1 MTAYFRIVETHNL
14 HKEEEEALYH
24 VRFSSNGTLTIN
36 DLMEEITYGTT
47 FTEPDVDGLLS
58 LLKWLLVRTTSLGYN
73 LNLEGIGTLM
83 PSAKC
88 PQGLQKSE
96 INTYNVKISGVQ
108 FRPSAELMNQL
119 ALIPVRRRKEITKP
133 QYTLEQRRAFIM
145 RYLSR
150 NYHITGKYYRGHMVI
165 SKTTAAKDLKQF
177 IAEGLIVSEGKG
189 PTTFYRK
196 K

>member
-1 MTAYFRIVETHNL
+1 MPAYFRIVETPNPN
-14 HKEEEEALYH
+14 KEKETQYH

-73 LNLEGIGTLM
+73 LNLEGIGTFM

-133 QYTLEQRRAFIM
+133 QYTLEQRRAFII

-150 NYHITGKYYRGHMVI
+150 NYHITGKYYREHMVI
-165 SKTTAAKDLKQF
+165 SKTTAAKDLKLF
-177 IAEGLIVSEGKG
+177 IDEGLIVSEGNG